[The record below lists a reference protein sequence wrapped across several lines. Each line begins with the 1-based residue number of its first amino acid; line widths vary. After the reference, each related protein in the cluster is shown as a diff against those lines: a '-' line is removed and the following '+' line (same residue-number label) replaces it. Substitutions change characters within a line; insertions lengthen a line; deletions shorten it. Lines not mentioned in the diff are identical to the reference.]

1 MIAVLAIAISFL
13 ATVIFV
19 WVMAT
24 VFVVVIASLVAI
36 SCRLV
41 GIFAL
46 GATNVF

>member
-1 MIAVLAIAISFL
+1 MAIAISSL
-13 ATVIFV
+13 ATVIVV

-46 GATNVF
+46 GAINVF